1 MVHPTQARDA
11 DVIVIGGGVIGAAC
25 AFRLAQNGREVLLL
39 NADEPET
46 AASYGNAGHIATEQL
61 FPLAS
66 KEVLRKSWRYLL
78 DTDSPLRV
86 RACYLLPLMP
96 WLARFAWAARD
107 HAYARGVA
115 ALVALQH
122 SALADMTD
130 LLVDAGV
137 GHLLH
142 RNGHLEVF
150 ETSAGGHAAQ
160 AQAERLMAY
169 GVESVQLSAEAVRA
183 QVPTLNAGVQGAVQ
197 YLGSGH
203 VDDPWA
209 VCLGL
214 REAFLRGG
222 GQMRQGRAIRIEADT
237 PQAATVML
245 EDGSKLRGTQVLVC
259 AGAWSKPLAASLGY
273 HVPLDTERGYHIS
286 VRGLPLE
293 LDTGPTDSLG
303 GGAFCAGKG
312 GAHAVGGGHGAE
324 RSAAQ
329 APILQ
334 RPVAS
339 TERKVIMTS
348 MSMGLRMTGTVEFG
362 GLKLAPD
369 PRRFQLLKRQLQ
381 ALLPGIDTA
390 DMRTWMG
397 FRPSLPDHLPV
408 LGGAPRHNHVFFAF
422 GHQHLGLTLAG
433 VTAAVMAELMHTN
446 TSPIDLKPYA
456 VDRFGFA

>member
-1 MVHPTQARDA
+1 VQATRARDA
-11 DVIVIGGGVIGAAC
+11 QVIVIGGGVIGAAC
-25 AFRLAQNGREVLLL
+25 AFRLAQAGREVLLL
-39 NADEPET
+39 NADGPET

-78 DTDSPLRV
+78 DAESPLRV
-86 RACYLLPLMP
+86 RGRYLLPLLP
-96 WLARFAWAARD
+96 WLARFAWAARE
-107 HAYARGVA
+107 HAHVRGVA

-130 LLVDAGV
+130 LLADAGI

-150 ETSAGGHAAQ
+150 ETAAGGQAAQ
-160 AQAERLMAY
+160 AQADRLMAY
-169 GVESVQLSAEAVRA
+169 GVESVPLSAEAVRS
-183 QVPTLNAGVQGAVQ
+183 QVPALNLGVLGAVQ

-209 VCLGL
+209 VCAGL
-214 REAFLRGG
+214 REAVLHHG
-222 GQMRQGRAIRIEADT
+222 GQIRQGRAVRIVADA
-237 PQAATVML
+237 PQGASVVL
-245 EDGSKLRGTQVLVC
+245 EDGRPLQAEQVLVC
-259 AGAWSKPLAASLGY
+259 AGAWSRPLAASLGY
-273 HVPLDTERGYHIS
+273 RVPLDTERGYHIS
-286 VRGLPLE
+286 VNGLP
-293 LDTGPTDSLG
+293 GGLG
-303 GGAFCAGKG
+303 A
-312 GAHAVGGGHGAE
+312 
-324 RSAAQ
+324 RPQ
-329 APILQ
+329 TLP

-369 PRRFQLLKRQLQ
+369 PRRFELLQRQLQ
-381 ALLPGIDTA
+381 ALLPGINTA
-390 DMRTWMG
+390 GMRTWMG

-408 LGGAPRHNHVFFAF
+408 LGAAPRHKHVFFAF

-433 VTAAVMAELMHTN
+433 VTAAVMAELMQTN
-446 TSPIDLKPYA
+446 TSPINLKPYA
-456 VDRFGFA
+456 VNRFGFA

>member
-1 MVHPTQARDA
+1 MVQTTHARDA
-11 DVIVIGGGVIGAAC
+11 EVIVIGGGVIGTAC
-25 AFRLAQNGREVLLL
+25 AFRLAQAGRDVLLL
-39 NADEPET
+39 NAGGPET
-46 AASYGNAGHIATEQL
+46 AASFGNAGHIATEQL

-66 KEVLRKSWRYLL
+66 KAVLRNSWRYLL
-78 DTDSPLRV
+78 DVESPLCV
-86 RACYLLPLMP
+86 RTAYLLPLMP
-96 WLARFAWAARD
+96 WLARFAWAARERS
-107 HAYARGVA
+107 YISGVA

-122 SALADMTD
+122 SALADMTS
-130 LLVDAGV
+130 LLGDADV
-137 GHLLH
+137 GHLMH

-150 ETSAGGHAAQ
+150 ETPAGGQAAH
-160 AQAERLMAY
+160 AQAERLRAH
-169 GVESVQLSAEAVRA
+169 GVESVYLSADTVRT

-197 YLGSGH
+197 YLGSAH

-209 VCLGL
+209 VCQGL
-214 REAFLRGG
+214 RDAMVRHGG
-222 GQMRQGRAIRIEADT
+222 RVRQGRVVRITADT
-237 PQAATVML
+237 PQDANVVL
-245 EDGSKLRGTQVLVC
+245 EDGRQLRCTQVLVC

-286 VRGLPLE
+286 VNGLPSGRGA
-293 LDTGPTDSLG
+293 GPTSL
-303 GGAFCAGKG
+303 A
-312 GAHAVGGGHGAE
+312 
-324 RSAAQ
+324 
-329 APILQ
+329 

-348 MSMGLRMTGTVEFG
+348 MSMGLRMTGTVELG

-408 LGGAPRHNHVFFAF
+408 LGRAPRHNPVFFAF

-456 VDRFGFA
+456 VDRFGFV

>member
-1 MVHPTQARDA
+1 MVQATQARDA
-11 DVIVIGGGVIGAAC
+11 EVIVIGGGVIGAAC
-25 AFRLAQNGREVLLL
+25 AFRLAQAGRDVLLL
-39 NADEPET
+39 NAGSPET

-78 DTDSPLRV
+78 DADSPLRV
-86 RACYLLPLMP
+86 RVGYLLPLLP
-96 WLARFAWAARD
+96 WLARFVWAARENA
-107 HAYARGVA
+107 HVRGVA

-130 LLVDAGV
+130 LLADAGI

-142 RNGHLEVF
+142 HNGHLEVF
-150 ETSAGGHAAQ
+150 ETAAGGQAAH

-169 GVESVQLSAEAVRA
+169 GVESVHLSAEAVRA
-183 QVPTLNAGVQGAVQ
+183 QVPTLNANVQGAVQ

-209 VCLGL
+209 VCQGL
-214 REAFLRGG
+214 RDAFIPHG
-222 GQMRQGRAIRIEADT
+222 GQILQGRAVRILADT
-237 PQAATVML
+237 PQGATVVL
-245 EDGSKLRGTQVLVC
+245 DDGRELHSAQVLVC
-259 AGAWSKPLAASLGY
+259 AGAWSKPLVASLGY
-273 HVPLDTERGYHIS
+273 RVPMDTERGYHIS
-286 VRGLPLE
+286 VNGTPSGQGA
-293 LDTGPTDSLG
+293 GPG
-303 GGAFCAGKG
+303 
-312 GAHAVGGGHGAE
+312 
-324 RSAAQ
+324 
-329 APILQ
+329 LQ

-339 TERKVIMTS
+339 SERKVIMTS

-369 PRRFQLLKRQLQ
+369 PRRFQLLKCQLQ

-408 LGGAPRHNHVFFAF
+408 LGAAPRHKHVFFAF

-433 VTAAVMAELMHTN
+433 VTAAVMAELMQNN

-456 VDRFGFA
+456 IDRFGFT

>member
-1 MVHPTQARDA
+1 MVQALSRPSSRTRDA
-11 DVIVIGGGVIGAAC
+11 EVIVIGGGVIGAAC
-25 AFRLAQNGREVLLL
+25 AFRLAQAGRDVLLL
-39 NADEPET
+39 NADGPET

-66 KEVLRKSWRYLL
+66 EEVLRKSWRYLL
-78 DTDSPLRV
+78 DSESPLRV
-86 RACYLLPLMP
+86 RAGYLLPLLP
-96 WLARFAWAARD
+96 WLARFVWAARE
-107 HAYARGVA
+107 HAHVRGVA

-130 LLVDAGV
+130 LLGDADI

-142 RNGHLEVF
+142 HNGHLEVF
-150 ETSAGGHAAQ
+150 ETPAGGQAAQ

-169 GVESVQLSAEAVRA
+169 GVESVNLSADAVRA
-183 QVPTLNAGVQGAVQ
+183 QVPTLNTNVQGAVQ

-203 VDDPWA
+203 VDDPWT
-209 VCLGL
+209 VCQGL
-214 REAFLRGG
+214 REALVRSG
-222 GQMRQGRAIRIEADT
+222 GQIHQGRAVRVEADT
-237 PQAATVML
+237 PQDATVVL
-245 EDGSKLRGTQVLVC
+245 EDGRQLRSSQVLVC

-273 HVPLDTERGYHIS
+273 RVPLDTERGYHIS
-286 VRGLPLE
+286 VGGLPSAPRA
-293 LDTGPTDSLG
+293 GP
-303 GGAFCAGKG
+303 
-312 GAHAVGGGHGAE
+312 
-324 RSAAQ
+324 AQ
-329 APILQ
+329 TPGLQ

-339 TERKVIMTS
+339 NERKVIMTS

-381 ALLPGIDTA
+381 ALVPGIDTA

-408 LGGAPRHNHVFFAF
+408 LGAAPRHKHVFFAF

-433 VTAAVMAELMHTN
+433 VTAAVMAELMQTN

-456 VDRFGFA
+456 IDRFGFA

>member
-1 MVHPTQARDA
+1 MVQASSRASSRARDA
-11 DVIVIGGGVIGAAC
+11 EVIVIGGGVIGAAC
-25 AFRLAQNGREVLLL
+25 AFRLAQAGREVLLL
-39 NADEPET
+39 NADGPET

-66 KEVLRKSWRYLL
+66 KEVLRNSWRYLL
-78 DTDSPLRV
+78 DAESPLRV
-86 RACYLLPLMP
+86 RAGYLLPLLP
-96 WLARFAWAARD
+96 WLARFVWAARE
-107 HAYARGVA
+107 HAHVRGVA
-115 ALVALQH
+115 ALMALQH

-130 LLVDAGV
+130 LLGDAGIA
-137 GHLLH
+137 HLLH

-150 ETSAGGHAAQ
+150 ETEAGGQAAQ
-160 AQAERLMAY
+160 AQANRLMAY
-169 GVESVQLSAEAVRA
+169 GVESMHLSAEAVRA
-183 QVPTLNAGVQGAVQ
+183 QVPVLNAGVQGAIQ
-197 YLGSGH
+197 YLGSAH

-209 VCLGL
+209 VCQGL
-214 REAFLRGG
+214 RNALVHHG
-222 GQMRQGRAIRIEADT
+222 GQIRQGRAVRIDADR
-237 PQAATVML
+237 PQDATVVL
-245 EDGSKLRGTQVLVC
+245 EDGHQMRGTQVLIC

-286 VRGLPLE
+286 VNGMPSGQGAGPGLL
-293 LDTGPTDSLG
+293 
-303 GGAFCAGKG
+303 
-312 GAHAVGGGHGAE
+312 
-324 RSAAQ
+324 
-329 APILQ
+329 

-390 DMRTWMG
+390 GMRSWMG

-408 LGGAPRHNHVFFAF
+408 LGAAPRHKHVFFAF

-433 VTAAVMAELMHTN
+433 VTAAVMAELMQTN

-456 VDRFGFA
+456 VGRFGLT

>member
-1 MVHPTQARDA
+1 MVQAYSRRRDA
-11 DVIVIGGGVIGAAC
+11 QVIVIGGGVIGAAC
-25 AFRLAQNGREVLLL
+25 AFRLAQAGREVLLL
-39 NADEPET
+39 NADGPEI

-78 DTDSPLRV
+78 DADSPLRV
-86 RACYLLPLMP
+86 RAGYLLPLLP
-96 WLARFAWAARD
+96 WLARFVWAARE
-107 HAYARGVA
+107 HAHVRGVA
-115 ALVALQH
+115 ALVAMQH

-130 LLVDAGV
+130 LLGDAGI

-142 RNGHLEVF
+142 HNGHLEVF
-150 ETSAGGHAAQ
+150 ETAAGGLAAH

-169 GVESVQLSAEAVRA
+169 GVESLHLSANAVRA
-183 QVPTLNAGVQGAVQ
+183 QVPALNANVQGAVQ

-209 VCLGL
+209 VCQGL
-214 REAFLRGG
+214 RDASVRHG
-222 GQMRQGRAIRIEADT
+222 GQIRRGRAVRIEADSA
-237 PQAATVML
+237 QGATVVL
-245 EDGSKLRGTQVLVC
+245 EDGSQIRGTQVLVC

-273 HVPLDTERGYHIS
+273 RVPLDTERGYHIS
-286 VRGLPLE
+286 VNGMPS
-293 LDTGPTDSLG
+293 GQG
-303 GGAFCAGKG
+303 
-312 GAHAVGGGHGAE
+312 
-324 RSAAQ
+324 AAQ
-329 APILQ
+329 TPSLL

-362 GLKLAPD
+362 GLKLPPD
-369 PRRFQLLKRQLQ
+369 QRRFELLKRQLQ
-381 ALLPGIDTA
+381 ALLPGIDTT

-408 LGGAPRHNHVFFAF
+408 LGAAPRHEHVFFAF

-433 VTAAVMAELMHTN
+433 VTAAVMAELMQTN

-456 VDRFGFA
+456 IDRFGLA

>member
-1 MVHPTQARDA
+1 MARAAQLRDA
-11 DVIVIGGGVIGAAC
+11 EVIVIGGGVIGAAC
-25 AFRLAQNGREVLLL
+25 AFRLAQAGRAVLLL
-39 NADEPET
+39 NADGPET
-46 AASYGNAGHIATEQL
+46 AASFGNAGHIATEQL

-66 KEVLRKSWRYLL
+66 KEVLRNSWRYLL
-78 DTDSPLRV
+78 DAESPLRI
-86 RACYLLPLMP
+86 RPGYLLPLLP
-96 WLARFAWAARD
+96 WLARFVWAAHD
-107 HAYARGVA
+107 NAHVRGVA

-122 SALADMTD
+122 TALADMTD
-130 LLVDAGV
+130 LLADAGI

-142 RNGHLEVF
+142 CNGHLEVF
-150 ETSAGGHAAQ
+150 ETEAGGQGAQ
-160 AQAERLMAY
+160 AQANRLQAY
-169 GVESVQLSAEAVRA
+169 GVDSALLSADAVRA
-183 QVPTLNAGVQGAVQ
+183 QLPLLNPAVLGAVH
-197 YLGSGH
+197 YLGSAH

-209 VCLGL
+209 ACQGL
-214 REAFLRGG
+214 RDALVHHG
-222 GQMRQGRAIRIEADT
+222 GQIHQGRAVRIETET
-237 PQAATVML
+237 PQGATVVL
-245 EDGSKLRGTQVLVC
+245 DDGRKLHSTQVLVC

-273 HVPLDTERGYHIS
+273 RVPLDTERGYHIS
-286 VRGLPLE
+286 VNGLLSGQGA
-293 LDTGPTDSLG
+293 GPTSL
-303 GGAFCAGKG
+303 
-312 GAHAVGGGHGAE
+312 
-324 RSAAQ
+324 
-329 APILQ
+329 L

-408 LGGAPRHNHVFFAF
+408 LGAAPRHKHVFFAF

-433 VTAAVMAELMHTN
+433 VTAAVMAELMQTN

-456 VDRFGFA
+456 VNRFGFA

>member
-1 MVHPTQARDA
+1 MVQATRARDA
-11 DVIVIGGGVIGAAC
+11 EVIVIGGGVIGAAC
-25 AFRLAQNGREVLLL
+25 AFRLAQAGRDVLLL
-39 NADEPET
+39 NADGPET

-78 DTDSPLRV
+78 DADSPLRV
-86 RACYLLPLMP
+86 RAGYLLPLVP
-96 WLARFAWAARD
+96 WLARFAWAARE
-107 HAYARGVA
+107 HPYIRGVA

-130 LLVDAGV
+130 LLADAGV

-150 ETSAGGHAAQ
+150 ETPAGGQSAQ

-169 GVESVQLSAEAVRA
+169 GVESINLSAEAVRA
-183 QVPTLNAGVQGAVQ
+183 QVPALNPNVQGAVQ

-209 VCLGL
+209 VCQGL
-214 REAFLRGG
+214 RDALVRSG
-222 GQMRQGRAIRIEADT
+222 GQIRQGRAVRIEAHT
-237 PQAATVML
+237 PQQATVVL
-245 EDGSKLRGTQVLVC
+245 EDGGQFRATQVLVC

-273 HVPLDTERGYHIS
+273 RVPLDTERGYHIS
-286 VRGLPLE
+286 V
-293 LDTGPTDSLG
+293 G
-303 GGAFCAGKG
+303 GMPSGQCDDP
-312 GAHAVGGGHGAE
+312 AVQPPG
-324 RSAAQ
+324 
-329 APILQ
+329 LQ

-362 GLKLAPD
+362 GLKLPPD
-369 PRRFQLLKRQLQ
+369 PRRFQLLKRQLE

-408 LGGAPRHNHVFFAF
+408 LGRAPRHNHVFFAF

-433 VTAAVMAELMHTN
+433 VTAAVMAELMQSN